1 MMSPIC
7 PPDVQVLHSLASLN
21 AMQRAVI
28 VSVLSEEQVMQLLAS
43 FNQFDEDGN
52 GYVKDMWK
60 QTISTQVR
68 VVLLITPPHL
78 QTHLTTHTA
87 PPTYNHLPSMV
98 INLNTAAAATAAT
111 LCGTTDC
118 CQGA

>member
-52 GYVKDMWK
+52 GYVKRCVETND
-60 QTISTQVR
+60 STC
-68 VVLLITPPHL
+68 
-78 QTHLTTHTA
+78 TTGNY
-87 PPTYNHLPSMV
+87 PPTSKL
-98 INLNTAAAATAAT
+98 I
-111 LCGTTDC
+111 
-118 CQGA
+118 